1 VSAAAELD
9 ALLAEELRR
18 VVRACLGTEATRLE
32 RLGGGAA
39 HRRFFRVELAS
50 GALRTCVAR
59 VDRGE
64 PAPGVFPEPPLEPL
78 RTFLEAH
85 GIPVPRRLGGDDTG
99 IDLLEDL
106 GSLPLAGA
114 AATAA
119 PAARAAL
126 YEQVVDLVPRL
137 QRLTDPSGRV
147 PAFQRRLDSRLLET
161 KARRFVAASLPAGLG
176 RAPGAAE
183 REAVSEAFAAVE
195 EALADAP
202 LRLAHRDLQGANVLV
217 TGGRVVLIDLQ
228 GAFLAPPEYDLVCLL
243 RDSYVVLSDAE
254 VRRLAERVR
263 PLLPD
268 APDPEV
274 FWRRFDLL
282 TLVRKAK
289 DHALFHELA
298 ARGDPSWL
306 RYAPPTQAYLRAAAA
321 RLAPAD
327 PRLARFA
334 ALLGG
339 LRDGTAPEA
348 GGPACGR

>member
-1 VSAAAELD
+1 VSAAAEPD
-9 ALLAEELRR
+9 ALFAEVRR

-39 HRRFFRVELAS
+39 HRRFFRIELAS
-50 GALRTCVAR
+50 GAPRTCVAR

-106 GSLPLAGA
+106 GSLPLAA
-114 AATAA
+114 AVHTGP

-137 QRLTDPSGRV
+137 QRLTDPSGRI
-147 PAFQRRLDSRLLET
+147 PAFQRRLDTRLLET
-161 KARRFVAASLPAGLG
+161 KARRFVGASLPAGLG
-176 RAPGAAE
+176 RAPEPAE
-183 REAVSEAFAAVE
+183 RGVVANAFAALE
-195 EALADAP
+195 EGLAGAP
-202 LRLAHRDLQGANVLV
+202 LRLAHRDLQSANVLV
-217 TGGRVVLIDLQ
+217 TGGRVVLIDIQ

-243 RDSYVVLSDAE
+243 RDSYVVLTDAE

-268 APDPEV
+268 APGSDT

-282 TLVRKAK
+282 TLARKAK

-306 RYAPPTQAYLRAAAA
+306 RFAPPTLAYLRAAAA

-334 ALLGG
+334 ALLEG
-339 LRDGTAPEA
+339 LRDEPRPGD
-348 GGPACGR
+348 GGVACGR